1 MKNNAYIERGVLF
14 GDVHSFRDLNLVLA
28 PFTYTPAQPKFKYVE
43 IPGGNGSIDATESTG
58 EITYGDRE
66 FEFAFSV
73 FPNDNLTFEERQT
86 LVANAING
94 KRFNIIVEKDPDY
107 YWTGRVWVDE
117 YASNKRLKRIYVL
130 ARVAPYKL
138 KRQETVV
145 KATLTGGA
153 KEIILPNECKRVC
166 PNITLGASS
175 TATIGYNGI
184 SIPLN
189 QSGQTV
195 KALDLQLKQGDN
207 ILTVTGRGEITFTY
221 REGAL

>member
-58 EITYGDRE
+58 EITYSDRE
-66 FEFAFSV
+66 FEFVFSV
-73 FPNDNLTFEERQT
+73 FPTDNLTFEERQT

-138 KRQETVV
+138 KRTETVV
-145 KATLTGGA
+145 MATLTGEA
-153 KEIILPNECKRVC
+153 KTIILPNECMRVC
-166 PNITLGASS
+166 PSITLGASS
-175 TATIGYNGI
+175 TATIVYNGKTI
-184 SIPLN
+184 QLTE
-189 QSGQTV
+189 SGKT
-195 KALDLQLKQGDN
+195 KKELDLQLTKGDN
-207 ILTVTGRGEITFTY
+207 ILTVTGQGEIAFTY